1 MSKMAKDA
9 RKAMR
14 TKAERLVRADP
25 KGVVDASGY
34 TPPDALNA
42 DIKTGLRPLS
52 RKNFRK
58 GGKVVAADNSPKAKM
73 HAGRKPRKTGGAALT
88 ADSLIN
94 RDVREANEKR
104 DGIKHVGGF
113 KKGGK
118 VHRKHRADGG
128 SDTIDNSPAMQKLR
142 NIARDTDPRDLGYPL
157 PSDTNANIYSLGSDS
172 TDWGEKPGAW
182 VPNKLPIKRLFK
194 KGGKIKKAKGGV
206 SGITQWLKDHESD
219 YDDRTGAGAITDDQG
234 NDYDPNQDGD
244 GKKRGG
250 RAKKLVGG
258 PAMGD
263 MQDPRV
269 MAQAALA
276 QSNRGQVPVGLLNSV
291 PTTSRMS
298 RSAGLKT
305 GGKAEHPDEAQDK
318 KLVRQMVKMSALT
331 GKKHGGHLSVSD
343 GEMEGTRPTGGR
355 LARATGGKT
364 GKGKTNINIVISPH
378 GAGQQ
383 MPPQGGMPPMPPRPA
398 GVPMPM
404 TGAAPAPQPPMPM
417 PVPMPMQAPQQ
428 PPMGRKHGGRTY
440 RSYKDM
446 DAGAGSGEGRLEKSE
461 IQKRK

>member
-34 TPPDALNA
+34 TPPDALNT

-104 DGIKHVGGF
+104 DGIKHVGAF

-118 VHRKHRADGG
+118 VHRAHKKTGG
-128 SDTIDNSPAMQKLR
+128 SD
-142 NIARDTDPRDLGYPL
+142 
-157 PSDTNANIYSLGSDS
+157 
-172 TDWGEKPGAW
+172 
-182 VPNKLPIKRLFK
+182 
-194 KGGKIKKAKGGV
+194 
-206 SGITQWLKDHESD
+206 GITKWLKDHESD

>member
-1 MSKMAKDA
+1 MSEAAKAA
-9 RKAMR
+9 RKAN
-14 TKAERLVRADP
+14 KAKALRLTSASKD
-25 KGVVDASGY
+25 KVDASDFVAQ
-34 TPPDALNA
+34 PDINA
-42 DIKTGLRPLS
+42 GIKTGARPIS
-52 RKNFRK
+52 KRAFKR
-58 GGKVVAADNSPKAKM
+58 GGKVEGVKAHA
-73 HAGRKPRKTGGAALT
+73 HAGRKARKSGGKAIT
-88 ADSLIN
+88 ADTLIN
-94 RDVREANEKR
+94 RNVKEANEDR
-104 DGIKHVGGF
+104 EGIKHIGAF

-118 VHRKHRADGG
+118 VHRAHKKTGG
-128 SDTIDNSPAMQKLR
+128 SD
-142 NIARDTDPRDLGYPL
+142 
-157 PSDTNANIYSLGSDS
+157 
-172 TDWGEKPGAW
+172 
-182 VPNKLPIKRLFK
+182 
-194 KGGKIKKAKGGV
+194 
-206 SGITQWLKDHESD
+206 GITKWLKDHESD

-404 TGAAPAPQPPMPM
+404 TGAAPAPQPPMPKI
-417 PVPMPMQAPQQ
+417 
-428 PPMGRKHGGRTY
+428 GRASCRE
-440 RSYKDM
+440 RV
-446 DAGAGSGEGRLEKSE
+446 
-461 IQKRK
+461 

>member
-118 VHRKHRADGG
+118 VYGKYASGG
-128 SDTIDNSPAMQKLR
+128 T
-142 NIARDTDPRDLGYPL
+142 T
-157 PSDTNANIYSLGSDS
+157 
-172 TDWGEKPGAW
+172 
-182 VPNKLPIKRLFK
+182 VK
-194 KGGKIKKAKGGV
+194 KGDDPYK
-206 SGITQWLKDHESD
+206 
-219 YDDRTGAGAITDDQG
+219 YDDHTGHGAVTSDDG
-234 NDYDPNQDGD
+234 DDYDPNADSASR
-244 GKKRGG
+244 KHGG

-263 MQDPRV
+263 MQDPRA

-291 PTTSRMS
+291 PTTSRIS